1 LQAERLLV
9 IVLDTDILSIV
20 QRGQGEAYDRLAER
34 LDAAGEPVYT
44 TIISY
49 EEQMRGWLS
58 LIARSNTLEQQRDA
72 FARLHSLLEDFQG
85 WPLLDFDDGA
95 VTTYRR
101 LAKSRLRIGTMDL
114 KIAAIAL
121 THDATLISR
130 NLVDFQ
136 KVPGLRTEDW
146 TILDAED

>member
-1 LQAERLLV
+1 MTVAEL
-9 IVLDTDILSIV
+9 
-20 QRGQGEAYDRLAER
+20 ER

-49 EEQMRGWLS
+49 EEQVRGWLS
-58 LIARSNTLEQQRDA
+58 LIARPRTLEQQRDA
-72 FARLHSLLEDFQG
+72 YGRLHGLLEDFQG

-95 VTTYRR
+95 VTTYRQ

-121 THDATLISR
+121 THDATLVSR
-130 NLVDFQ
+130 NDHREF
-136 KVPGLRTEDW
+136 PGACARMARVLEG
-146 TILDAED
+146 EVNM